1 VCRRSGQRL
10 GPVSIPLLLLL
21 AGCAGEDQSVGEIE
35 GDARASASVE
45 ARARVQKEAARALA
59 SEDGLPPD
67 HEGLP
72 PERQI
77 LFGDLHVHTTYSIDA
92 FLYALPVFGGEGVHP
107 PADACDF
114 ARYCSA
120 LDFFSINDHAEG
132 LTPERWDATKQSIRA
147 CNERAGDA
155 ENPDL
160 VPFLGWEWTQVGR
173 TPEDHYGHKNVILR
187 GLSEDEVPTRPITSL
202 SDADLARAPPGVV
215 LDLAQR
221 LLAEP
226 YDDFVWWVARLAEL
240 ENCASGVPARELPS
254 DCRESAPTPSELFA
268 KLDDWGVP
276 ALVVP
281 HGLVWGIHAPP
292 GSRLDNQLAP
302 GQHDPARQKLLEV
315 YSGHGN
321 GEEYRPWLDRTPEE
335 LQCPAPSRD
344 FLPCCWQAGEIMR
357 ARCGDLP
364 GPECEARVEE
374 ARRLAW
380 EGGVAP
386 EQVFPDAPPE
396 AWLDCDQCRDCFK
409 SALSPRAGESAQYAL
424 AVSREDAPPETRRF
438 RFGFLASSDDHHAR
452 AGGGYKQVHRRGM
465 TDARGLSPGLTGA
478 LLRRIGRGSGEPD
491 VPQRVVHEPRT
502 FSALLDTERT
512 SSFLYPSGLVA
523 VHAEGRSRAAIWSA
537 LDRKEVYGT
546 SGPRILLW
554 FDLLEDAGG
563 RRPMGSEVVLG
574 EAPRF
579 EVRAVGSFVQQPG
592 CPDESQNTLS
602 PERLERLCFGECY
615 HPGDERHPITA
626 IEVVRVRPRLRDDE
640 PVAPLVED
648 PWLRFECSPSPHGC
662 VVRFDDPDFTASG
675 RDVAY
680 YVRAL
685 QEPTPAINGA
695 NLRTEFDPEGRATA
709 VSPCYADERTS
720 ATDECLAPVQERA
733 WSSPIYVDQSR
744 K

>member
-1 VCRRSGQRL
+1 VGARRRGQ
-10 GPVSIPLLLLL
+10 LLRVALVAFLL
-21 AGCAGEDQSVGEIE
+21 AGCAGEDQPVGEIE
-35 GDARASASVE
+35 GEARTSAAVE
-45 ARARVQKEAARALA
+45 ARDRAQRESALA
-59 SEDGLPPD
+59 LA
-67 HEGLP
+67 
-72 PERQI
+72 PESARGRQI

-132 LTPERWDATKQSIRA
+132 LTPERWEETKRSIRA
-147 CNERAGDA
+147 CDERAGDA
-155 ENPDL
+155 TSPDL

-173 TPEDHYGHKNVILR
+173 TPDDHYGHKNVILR
-187 GLSEDEVPTRPITSL
+187 GLAEDQVPTRPITSL
-202 SDADLARAPPGVV
+202 SEADLARAPLGLV

-221 LLAEP
+221 VLPEP

-240 ENCASGVPARELPS
+240 ENCPRDVPVRDLPA
-254 DCRESAPTPSELFA
+254 DCRESAPTPAELFA
-268 KLDDWGVP
+268 KLDDWGLP

-292 GSRLDNQLAP
+292 GARLDNQLAP
-302 GQHDPARQKLLEV
+302 GQHDPERQKLLEV

-321 GEEYRPWLDRTPEE
+321 GEEYRTWLDRTPEE
-335 LQCPAPSRD
+335 STCPAPSAD
-344 FLPCCWQAGEIMR
+344 FLHCCWQAGEIMR
-357 ARCGDLP
+357 SRCGGLP
-364 GPECEARVEE
+364 EAVCEERVEE

-380 EGGVAP
+380 EGGIAP
-386 EQVFPDAPPE
+386 TRVFPDAPPE

-424 AVSREDAPPETRRF
+424 AVSREDAPPETSRF

-452 AGGGYKQVHRRGM
+452 AGGGYKQVHRLGM
-465 TDARGLSPGLTGA
+465 TDARGLSSDLEGR
-478 LLRRIGRGSGEPD
+478 LLRRFGRGSAEPD
-491 VPQRVVHEPRT
+491 EPQPVVHEPRT

-523 VHAEGRSRAAIWSA
+523 VHAEDRSRDAIWSA

-554 FDLLEDAGG
+554 FDLLNGSDG
-563 RRPMGSEVVLG
+563 RRPMGSEVALD
-574 EAPRF
+574 EPPRF

-592 CPDESQNTLS
+592 CPAESQRALS

-615 HPGDERHPITA
+615 HPGDARHAITA
-626 IEVVRVRPRLRDDE
+626 IEVVRVRLRLSDDE

-648 PWLRFECSPSPHGC
+648 PWRRFECPGSPEGC
-662 VVRFDDPDFTASG
+662 VARFDDPEFAASG
-675 RDVAY
+675 RDTVY
-680 YVRAL
+680 YARAL

-695 NLRTEFDPEGRATA
+695 NLRTEFDAQGRAIA
-709 VSPCYADERTS
+709 VSPCYADERTP
-720 ATDECLAPVQERA
+720 AEDDCLAPVQERA
-733 WSSPIYVDQSR
+733 WSSPIYVDQLR
-744 K
+744 

>member
-1 VCRRSGQRL
+1 VGVRRYAQLL
-10 GPVSIPLLLLL
+10 GPISISLLL

-35 GDARASASVE
+35 GGARPSASVE
-45 ARARVQKEAARALA
+45 ARDRVQMEAARALA
-59 SEDGLPPD
+59 SEDGPTPD
-67 HEGLP
+67 
-72 PERQI
+72 RQI

-132 LTPERWDATKQSIRA
+132 LTPERWEATKQSIRA
-147 CNERAGDA
+147 CDERAGDA

-187 GLSEDEVPTRPITSL
+187 GLAEDEVPTRPITSL
-202 SDADLARAPPGVV
+202 SEADLARAPPGVV

-221 LLAEP
+221 VLPEP
-226 YDDFVWWVARLAEL
+226 YDDFVWWVARLAQL
-240 ENCASGVPARELPS
+240 ENCPTDVPVRDLPV
-254 DCRESAPTPSELFA
+254 DCRESAPTPAELFA
-268 KLDDWGVP
+268 KLDDWGFP

-281 HGLVWGIHAPP
+281 HGIAWGIHAPP
-292 GSRLDNQLAP
+292 GARLDNQLEP
-302 GQHDPARQKLLEV
+302 GQHDPHRQKLLEV

-321 GEEYRPWLDRTPEE
+321 GEEYRSWLDRTPGESA
-335 LQCPAPSRD
+335 CPAPSAD
-344 FLPCCWQAGEIMR
+344 FLHCCWQAGEIMR
-357 ARCGDLP
+357 SRCGDLP
-364 GPECEARVEE
+364 EADCEARVVE

-380 EGGVAP
+380 EGGIAP
-386 EQVFPDAPPE
+386 TQVFPDAPPE

-409 SALSPRAGESAQYAL
+409 SVLSPRAGESAQYAL
-424 AVSREDAPPETRRF
+424 AVSREGDTPESGRF

-465 TDARGLSPGLTGA
+465 TDARGLSSDLSGR
-478 LLRRIGRGSGEPD
+478 LLGRVARGSAEPD
-491 VPQRVVHEPRT
+491 VPQPVVH
-502 FSALLDTERT
+502 DTERT

-523 VHAEGRSRAAIWSA
+523 VHAEGRSRDAIWSA

-554 FDLLEDAGG
+554 FDLLNAGE
-563 RRPMGSEVVLG
+563 RRPMGSEVRLG
-574 EAPRF
+574 ETPRF
-579 EVRAVGSFVQQPG
+579 EVRVVGSFVQQPG
-592 CPDESQNTLS
+592 CPDESRSALS
-602 PERLERLCFGECY
+602 PERLDRLCFGECY
-615 HPGDERHPITA
+615 HPGDERHTIAA

-648 PWLRFECSPSPHGC
+648 PWLRFDCSPSPHGC
-662 VVRFDDPDFTASG
+662 VVRFDDPDFEASG
-675 RDVAY
+675 RDVVY

-695 NLRTEFDPEGRATA
+695 NLRTEFDAEGRATA
-709 VSPCYADERTS
+709 VSPCYADERTPAS
-720 ATDECLAPVQERA
+720 DECLAPVQERA
-733 WSSPIYVDQSR
+733 WSSPIYVDQSPR
-744 K
+744 